1 MLAEKSGKTLHLL
14 KSGSKPIKPRS
25 KRKQI
30 PVLGSLKDYHDSK
43 KKPAAQVQQ
52 PLSSGLQQPAASGQ
66 RGTGS
71 VQQQITDTIM
81 IAPLPNTPAAG
92 KKDLRKEK

>member
-1 MLAEKSGKTLHLL
+1 MLSEKSGKTLHLL
-14 KSGSKPIKPRS
+14 KSGSKPIKPGT

-43 KKPAAQVQQ
+43 KKPSAQGQQ
-52 PLSSGLQQPAASGQ
+52 PPSSLLQQPSLSGQ

-81 IAPLPNTPAAG
+81 IAPLPNTPAGG